1 MDKTNRTL
9 KLPQIAIPQPT
20 PSWLQNFPPLLQ
32 QARIFSN
39 NDQDKEA
46 LTLALAEYKRQ
57 PSLDALEH
65 AFDSCVVLEQP
76 KKAQALL
83 KEMKKLGA
91 TTSFLNLQKVTY
103 YVATQNPIKAQSYLN
118 QVLPHKKELDTRHR
132 AYLYFTQGVVSFI
145 NNKPQKLP
153 FTQAL
158 RYSYLLMPSERS
170 MCYLMRGLIR
180 LNEEAYEAAYQDAQ
194 GALHEKSKEDVTH
207 YLRALSGYHSGHL
220 TRVKQDIEIVL
231 QSKDELVDNSMKST
245 MRQIQKLLPKE
256 PVVID
261 KDFMSALSH
270 RFFDEIDDMIDS
282 TETLSECLTTWI
294 GIRFEN
300 KMDNS
305 IQKSLEYLRES
316 LSKLKAP
323 DLPKKLKEI
332 KDYLQLY
339 TDRHFSQ
346 ACLDLKA
353 PAGPDIT
360 RAQLRT
366 WRKQLLAIL
375 GHYNKAYDALVD
387 KVAELADLYHIPVFV
402 EKIEQHTF

>member
-1 MDKTNRTL
+1 M
-9 KLPQIAIPQPT
+9 
-20 PSWLQNFPPLLQ
+20 
-32 QARIFSN
+32 
-39 NDQDKEA
+39 
-46 LTLALAEYKRQ
+46 
-57 PSLDALEH
+57 
-65 AFDSCVVLEQP
+65 
-76 KKAQALL
+76 
-83 KEMKKLGA
+83 
-91 TTSFLNLQKVTY
+91 
-103 YVATQNPIKAQSYLN
+103 
-118 QVLPHKKELDTRHR
+118 
-132 AYLYFTQGVVSFI
+132 YFTQGVVSFI

-194 GALHEKSKEDVTH
+194 GALHEKSKEDITH